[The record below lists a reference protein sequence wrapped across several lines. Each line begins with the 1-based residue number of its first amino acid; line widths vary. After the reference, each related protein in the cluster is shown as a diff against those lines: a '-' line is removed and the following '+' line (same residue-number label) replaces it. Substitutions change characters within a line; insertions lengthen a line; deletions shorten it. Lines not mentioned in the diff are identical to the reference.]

1 MSEEQNNKIYDETK
15 VLYDGDN
22 FMVIEP
28 LTQKS
33 ASYFTNDNNDY
44 VKLWT
49 SKYRDVGNSYL
60 IIDKRYTPTNFYG
73 IHNDNGKINILY
85 FDGEDFDVM
94 KISDF
99 NNSIPSEVRDSLNPF
114 LYEGTTYGI
123 LNDIKNG
130 KDFSLYDL
138 RNSSDIINKIRF
150 NQNRPGKSMVSIE
163 FDDAESYFTTMGAD
177 EDSIWLIRY
186 LLDNYN
192 NNIEYDNYDNNYHD
206 WIDGYLLSTF
216 NEENNKLLNKILSY
230 ISPQLQSK
238 STQRGSEWD
247 REVSVML
254 NDMFER
260 EIDWIITDYTDEDNR
275 CRTIQL
281 RNDIKNDAC
290 DVLGDYGIFMGDCFR
305 RYFTT
310 VDVLLRLYKNTDDK
324 SQSIGSLF
332 GELID
337 GNNMDYSEWPYET
350 YCEEN
355 FDEELNKQIN
365 QSLTSIIEK
374 IEDSEKFID
383 IDKYSRLYDKYVG
396 KYGLNKAH
404 KSPISDNTF
413 FRIVGINGENNKI
426 VVGVAKDKPLDFQSR
441 EYDEQGFAMFLIQ
454 PELF

>member
-186 LLDNYN
+186 LFDNYN

-206 WIDGYLLSTF
+206 WIEGYLLSTF

-230 ISPQLQSK
+230 
-238 STQRGSEWD
+238 
-247 REVSVML
+247 M
-254 NDMFER
+254 
-260 EIDWIITDYTDEDNR
+260 
-275 CRTIQL
+275 
-281 RNDIKNDAC
+281 
-290 DVLGDYGIFMGDCFR
+290 
-305 RYFTT
+305 
-310 VDVLLRLYKNTDDK
+310 
-324 SQSIGSLF
+324 
-332 GELID
+332 
-337 GNNMDYSEWPYET
+337 
-350 YCEEN
+350 
-355 FDEELNKQIN
+355 
-365 QSLTSIIEK
+365 
-374 IEDSEKFID
+374 
-383 IDKYSRLYDKYVG
+383 
-396 KYGLNKAH
+396 
-404 KSPISDNTF
+404 
-413 FRIVGINGENNKI
+413 
-426 VVGVAKDKPLDFQSR
+426 
-441 EYDEQGFAMFLIQ
+441 
-454 PELF
+454 